1 MVHMNESSK
10 QTAVIT
16 VVGRDRVGII
26 ARVAGL
32 LAASTV
38 NIKDIS
44 QTILQGIFTMIMLVE
59 IGEMTI
65 DIKDLADRLD
75 ILGQELGLSIRVQ
88 HSDIFDAM
96 HRI

>member
-1 MVHMNESSK
+1 MSDKSK
-10 QTAVIT
+10 TTAVIT

-26 ARVAGL
+26 AGVAGL
-32 LAASTV
+32 LAARQV

-44 QTILQGIFTMIMLVE
+44 QTILEDVFTMIMLVDLS
-59 IGEMTI
+59 GMPS
-65 DIKDLADRLD
+65 DIKDLSERLEV
-75 ILGQELGLSIRVQ
+75 LGAELGVSIRAQ

>member
-1 MVHMNESSK
+1 MSESSK

-16 VVGRDRVGII
+16 VVGCDRVGII
-26 ARVAGL
+26 AGVSGL
-32 LAASTV
+32 LAASMV